1 MHGKLKRCR
10 NSLLQKIITVTF
22 LPMIIS
28 FWITGWTLTKILK
41 PVKSTE
47 YSPKALRITQ
57 NFAPKVKSSE
67 TADEDIEITNKP
79 LIAI

>member
-1 MHGKLKRCR
+1 
-10 NSLLQKIITVTF
+10 
-22 LPMIIS
+22 MIIS

-47 YSPKALRITQ
+47 YCPKALRITQ